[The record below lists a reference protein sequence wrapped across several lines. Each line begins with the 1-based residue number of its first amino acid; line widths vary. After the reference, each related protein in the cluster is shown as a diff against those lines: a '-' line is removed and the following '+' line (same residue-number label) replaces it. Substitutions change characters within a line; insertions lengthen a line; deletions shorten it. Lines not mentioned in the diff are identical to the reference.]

1 MNLLVV
7 GLSHRTAP
15 VRDLERAAVRAE
27 ETGKLL
33 DELLGGDHVGEAML
47 VSTCNR
53 VEVYAMVATFHGG
66 LADVSGVLARHAGA
80 GLEEFSSRLYV
91 HYAAAGV
98 EHLFSVASGLDS
110 MVVGEPQILGQLRA
124 AYAAAEHAGTVGSTL
139 HELAQRALRVGKR
152 VHTETGIATA
162 GASVVSEA
170 LADAAGA
177 LGELA
182 GRTALVIGAGSMG
195 GLAAARLRRAGIAEI
210 VIANRTVAAA
220 QRLAEA
226 SVAEGTRARATA
238 LEGIDQALADA
249 DVVVSCTGAVGTV
262 LGAQQLAGARRRRAE
277 PLAVCDLGLPRD
289 VEAGVAEQP
298 GVTVVDLE
306 TLQHRLQTAAVGV
319 DTGIA
324 QRIVAEEVSGYL
336 SAQRTAEVTPT
347 VTALRKRAAEVVDAE
362 MLRLD
367 GKLPGLDAA
376 VRDELDRTVRR
387 VVDKL
392 LHTPTVRVKQLAG
405 SDGETYADALRE
417 LFELDPQAA
426 AAVAATTYT
435 TTYTTAEPDEEADQR

>member
-15 VRDLERAAVRAE
+15 VGELERAAVRAE

-33 DELLGGDHVGEAML
+33 DELLRGEHVCEAML

-80 GLEEFSSRLYV
+80 GLDEFSSQLYV

-124 AYAAAEHAGTVGSTL
+124 SYAAAEQAGTVGRTL
-139 HELAQRALRVGKR
+139 HELAQQALRVGKR
-152 VHTETGIATA
+152 VHTETGIDTA

-182 GRTALVIGAGSMG
+182 GRSALVIGAGSMG
-195 GLAAARLRRAGIAEI
+195 GLTVARLRRAGIAEI

-226 SVAEGTRARATA
+226 SIAEGTRARATG
-238 LEGIDQALADA
+238 LDGIEQALADV

-262 LGAQQLAGARRRRAE
+262 LGAQQLADAWQRRGR

-289 VEAGVAEQP
+289 VEAGVAGQP
-298 GVTVVDLE
+298 GVTLVDLE
-306 TLQHRLQTAAVGV
+306 TLQRRLLTAAVGV

-324 QRIVAEEVSGYL
+324 QGIVAEEVVGYL
-336 SAQRTAEVTPT
+336 SALRSAEVTPT

-367 GKLPGLDAA
+367 GKLPELDAT

-405 SDGETYADALRE
+405 SGSESYADALRE
-417 LFELDPQAA
+417 LFELDPQTV

-435 TTYTTAEPDEEADQR
+435 TAEPGEEDDQR

>member
-1 MNLLVV
+1 LNLLVV
-7 GLSHRTAP
+7 GLSHRTAA
-15 VRDLERAAVRAE
+15 VRQLERAAVPAE

-33 DELLGGDHVGEAML
+33 DELLGGEHICEAMV

-80 GLEEFSSRLYV
+80 GLDEFENFTAQLYV
-91 HYAAAGV
+91 HYAAAAV

-124 AYAAAEHAGTVGSTL
+124 AYAAAEQAGTVGSTL
-139 HELAQRALRVGKR
+139 HELAQQALRVGKR
-152 VHTETGIATA
+152 VHAETGIDTA
-162 GASVVSEA
+162 GASLVSEA
-170 LADAAGA
+170 LVDAAGA
-177 LGELA
+177 VGELA
-182 GRTALVIGAGSMG
+182 GRSALVIGAGSMG

-226 SVAEGTRARATA
+226 TVAEGTRARATS
-238 LEGIDQALADA
+238 LEGIEAALADA

-262 LGAQQLAGARRRRAE
+262 LGAQQLAGARRRRAA

-289 VEAGVAEQP
+289 VEADVAGQP
-298 GVTVVDLE
+298 GVTLVDLE
-306 TLQHRLQTAAVGV
+306 TLQHRLQTTAVGV

-324 QRIVAEEVSGYL
+324 QRIVAEEVRGYL
-336 SAQRTAEVTPT
+336 AAQRTAEVTPT
-347 VTALRKRAAEVVDAE
+347 VTALRQRAAEVIDAE
-362 MLRLD
+362 LLRLD

-405 SDGETYADALRE
+405 SGGGETYADALRE

-426 AAVAATTYT
+426 AAVTATTH
-435 TTYTTAEPDEEADQR
+435 TADSDEEADQR